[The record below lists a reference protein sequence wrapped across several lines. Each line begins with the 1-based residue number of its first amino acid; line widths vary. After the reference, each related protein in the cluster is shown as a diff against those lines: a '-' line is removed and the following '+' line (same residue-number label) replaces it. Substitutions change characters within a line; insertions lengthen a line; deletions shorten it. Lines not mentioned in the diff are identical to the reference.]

1 MSDLPVISLLN
12 AGVASSHRNGFMKKS
27 NYWALKDI
35 SCDLHHGET
44 LGVIGRNGAGKSSLL
59 KLMTGIIEPSCGT
72 VKRHTSRVAMLSLQ
86 VGFLPNLT
94 GRDNAF
100 LSGLLLGLE
109 KKEITRHMD
118 KIIEFSELDE
128 FIDQPLRSYSTGM
141 RARLGFAVA
150 LQADPDVLLIDEIL
164 GVGDRDFKLK
174 SSQALKERIESDRT
188 VVLVSHQP
196 ETIRSLCDRAL
207 WIENRVS
214 RMTGPVDEVLAAYR
228 KSGKKQ

>member
-1 MSDLPVISLLN
+1 MMPDLPVISLQS
-12 AGVASSHRNGFMKKS
+12 AGVAYSHRTGFMKKS
-27 NYWALKDI
+27 DYWALKDI
-35 SCDLHHGET
+35 SCELHHGET

-59 KLMTGIIEPSCGT
+59 KLMAGIIDPSHGV
-72 VKRHTSRVAMLSLQ
+72 VKRQTSRVALLSLQ

-100 LSGLLLGLE
+100 LSGLLLGLG
-109 KKEITRHMD
+109 KKDISERMD
-118 KIIEFSELDE
+118 SIIEFSELDE

-188 VVLVSHQP
+188 VVIVSHQP

-228 KSGKKQ
+228 KPGRK